1 MRFSKKIE
9 SCNLSPIRKFHPY
22 AVEAE
27 AKGRKIY
34 HLNIGQPDIET
45 PREFFAAI
53 QNFHEPVLAYA
64 PSAGIP
70 EYVESVRGYYRSL
83 GIELDTGDILA
94 TNGGSEALQIVLQCI
109 LDEGDEVLVGALT
122 VKVLF
127 TPGHTPGG
135 VTLLVEG
142 ERVLFTGDT
151 LFQGSM
157 GRTDL
162 AGGNY
167 EEIMRSLARLA
178 ALEGDYHV
186 LPGHMGG
193 STLERER
200 KSNYYVMEAVQG

>member
-1 MRFSKKIE
+1 M
-9 SCNLSPIRKFHPY
+9 PY
-22 AVEAE
+22 
-27 AKGRKIY
+27 
-34 HLNIGQPDIET
+34 
-45 PREFFAAI
+45 
-53 QNFHEPVLAYA
+53 
-64 PSAGIP
+64 
-70 EYVESVRGYYRSL
+70 
-83 GIELDTGDILA
+83 
-94 TNGGSEALQIVLQCI
+94 
-109 LDEGDEVLVGALT
+109 DEGDEVLVGALT

>member
-1 MRFSKKIE
+1 MKIKA
-9 SCNLSPIRKFHPY
+9 LQVGPIGTNCY
-22 AVEAE
+22 LLEDETTNSAAVVDPGGEAE
-27 AKGRKIY
+27 R
-34 HLNIGQPDIET
+34 
-45 PREFFAAI
+45 
-53 QNFHEPVLAYA
+53 
-64 PSAGIP
+64 
-70 EYVESVRGYYRSL
+70 
-83 GIELDTGDILA
+83 ILA
-94 TNGGSEALQIVLQCI
+94 QLKADGMEVKCI
-109 LDEGDEVLVGALT
+109 LLTHAHFDHTGGVADLRAALPQVPVYLHRLDAERLGTGEMPAIGPTVPYDEGDEVLVGALT

>member
-1 MRFSKKIE
+1 M
-9 SCNLSPIRKFHPY
+9 
-22 AVEAE
+22 
-27 AKGRKIY
+27 
-34 HLNIGQPDIET
+34 
-45 PREFFAAI
+45 
-53 QNFHEPVLAYA
+53 
-64 PSAGIP
+64 
-70 EYVESVRGYYRSL
+70 
-83 GIELDTGDILA
+83 
-94 TNGGSEALQIVLQCI
+94 
-109 LDEGDEVLVGALT
+109 LVGALT

>member
-1 MRFSKKIE
+1 MKIKA
-9 SCNLSPIRKFHPY
+9 LQVGPIGTNCY
-22 AVEAE
+22 LLEDETTNSAAVVDPGGEAE
-27 AKGRKIY
+27 R
-34 HLNIGQPDIET
+34 
-45 PREFFAAI
+45 
-53 QNFHEPVLAYA
+53 
-64 PSAGIP
+64 
-70 EYVESVRGYYRSL
+70 
-83 GIELDTGDILA
+83 ILA
-94 TNGGSEALQIVLQCI
+94 QLKADGMEVKCI
-109 LDEGDEVLVGALT
+109 LLTHAHFDHPGGVADRRAALPQVPVYLHRLDAERLGTGEMPAIGPTVPYDEGDEVLVGALT